1 MLKIAIATTG
11 GDAPGL
17 NAVIRGA
24 TATAHRLGFEIVGLR
39 NGFDTLL
46 HHDRVEPLTLERTQG
61 IERTG
66 GTILG
71 GASRGDPFRGY
82 ENGPRALKEALDRH
96 GIDAVVIAGGDGSLA
111 IAHDLA
117 QAGIR
122 MVVAPKTIDRDVANT
137 HRTFGFE
144 SAVEFATLAIER
156 LHATAASHERLFVCE
171 VMGRDV
177 GWIALY
183 AGLAAG
189 AHLIVIP
196 EIPYHVDRLADH
208 IRRRESEGHCY
219 HILVCTEGARPA
231 DGSTFLSERTG
242 RYSGVAEAL
251 ASQLGERTGKDA
263 RAISLGHL
271 LRGGDPTALD
281 RILGLG
287 FGARAVQALHEGESN
302 VMIALHP
309 PDLVTIPIAESAGKL
324 HRVNPQSHEML
335 TARNLG
341 IAFGD

>member
-1 MLKIAIATTG
+1 MRKLAITTTG

-24 TATAHRLGFEIVGLR
+24 TATAHRLGLEIVGLR
-39 NGFDTLL
+39 NGFEELL
-46 HHDRVEPLTLERTQG
+46 QHGRVEPLSIERTNG

-71 GASRGDPFRGY
+71 GASRGDPFRGLAD
-82 ENGPRALKEALDRH
+82 GPQALQEALSRQK
-96 GIDAVVIAGGDGSLA
+96 IDALVVAGGDGSLS
-111 IAHDLA
+111 IAADLA
-117 QAGIR
+117 RAGIR
-122 MVVAPKTIDRDVANT
+122 IVVAPKTIDRDVANT

-144 SAVEFATLAIER
+144 TAVEFAAQAIGR
-156 LHATAASHERLFVCE
+156 LHMTAASHERLFVCE

-196 EIPYHVDRLADH
+196 EIPYHLDRLADH
-208 IRRRESEGHCY
+208 IIARESAGNRH
-219 HILVCTEGARPA
+219 HILVCAEGARPA
-231 DGSTFLSERTG
+231 DGSVFLSPRTG

-251 ASQLGERTGKDA
+251 AVELGERTGKEA
-263 RAISLGHL
+263 RAVSLGHL
-271 LRGGDPTALD
+271 LRGGDPTAFD

-287 FGARAVQALHEGESN
+287 FGARAVQALYEGESS
-302 VMIALHP
+302 VMIAFHP
-309 PDLVTIPIAESAGKL
+309 PELVTIPISESAGKL
-324 HRVNPQSHEML
+324 HRVQPESHEMV

-341 IAFGD
+341 ISFGD